1 MLDFSKRVGNLLA
14 FGKMCYFFSQMQVGP
29 SSFLNMLVLYVL
41 FEFGLEILCVGIFS
55 LKAIFIQSWDL
66 SSLIG
71 VLWEAFRVGGWVEV
85 RVMSPDS
92 SDPFQTL
99 HHSLPTWCIKIVL
112 LFCMTTP
119 ADSPFY
125 EQNHEWRWH
134 LECITTGSTRGRNW
148 HPGWQSQKRARGCHF

>member
-66 SSLIG
+66 LSLIG
-71 VLWEAFRVGGWVEV
+71 VL
-85 RVMSPDS
+85 
-92 SDPFQTL
+92 
-99 HHSLPTWCIKIVL
+99 
-112 LFCMTTP
+112 
-119 ADSPFY
+119 
-125 EQNHEWRWH
+125 
-134 LECITTGSTRGRNW
+134 
-148 HPGWQSQKRARGCHF
+148 